1 MAQHRGD
8 DLDDDFMP
16 DETVALDDDDGFA
29 SLVGDQDDIGNLL
42 SADEDE
48 TVQVDTPKEQPNLLL
63 EKKRRR
69 REKEKE
75 RRAKKRKLSEAR
87 EPGDQPSLASQSPTA
102 MSGYLSTMQAKSF
115 PKMSALELQDRQIQ
129 GRELYSRHDYMDGIE
144 EFGHIGGFYYSS
156 GAYSS
161 HSFTAENQIFRSAHT
176 TLSNRGS
183 LACGGRD
190 PCPEE

>member
-16 DETVALDDDDGFA
+16 DETLALSDDDRFI
-29 SLVGDQDDIGNLL
+29 GDNDDIANLL

-48 TVQVDTPKEQPNLLL
+48 VDTPKEQPDPLL

-75 RRAKKRKLSEAR
+75 RRAKAGLSLPLFLNTSSPDAPQHPSLKQKRKLNEAT
-87 EPGDQPSLASQSPTA
+87 EPGDHPSLASQSPA
-102 MSGYLSTMQAKSF
+102 VMSEYLSTMQAKSF

-129 GRELYSRHDYMDGIE
+129 GTCPLGIWVFPRRHLNVDLVR
-144 EFGHIGGFYYSS
+144 
-156 GAYSS
+156 
-161 HSFTAENQIFRSAHT
+161 QR
-176 TLSNRGS
+176 TL
-183 LACGGRD
+183 
-190 PCPEE
+190 

>member
-16 DETVALDDDDGFA
+16 DETVALSDDDGF
-29 SLVGDQDDIGNLL
+29 VGDNDDIGDLL

-48 TVQVDTPKEQPNLLL
+48 PVQLDTPKETSNALL

-75 RRAKKRKLSEAR
+75 RRAKKRKLDEAT
-87 EPGDQPSLASQSPTA
+87 EPGDHSSLASQSPA
-102 MSGYLSTMQAKSF
+102 VMSEYLSTMQAKAF

-129 GRELYSRHDYMDGIE
+129 GRELYSGHDYMDGVE
-144 EFGHIGGFYYSS
+144 EFGHLGGFYYSS
-156 GAYSS
+156 GTYTS
-161 HSFTAENQIFRSAHT
+161 HPVIAENQILRSAHT